1 MGSDVY
7 GLPSRETYPD
17 SQNLRSDGAKIRSIF
32 ESSKYFGTFFIARRF
47 FLQSSSLFPI
57 LFVPLQSIM
66 VRTKDD
72 YYIESKRIRNEVL
85 TMAEA
90 LKGEPLRFTIT
101 NGITMDV
108 EITKSDLK
116 TIVSKASR
124 DNKFNAIKNALA
136 KDIPSYLKK
145 GQYLGWRRVVEG
157 KHEESA
163 YFAYFDREIG
173 VKTILAMRKMKNG
186 GPYKPY
192 AIIDQYAFE
201 NNVGELEKGTPL

>member
-1 MGSDVY
+1 M
-7 GLPSRETYPD
+7 
-17 SQNLRSDGAKIRSIF
+17 A
-32 ESSKYFGTFFIARRF
+32 KYFGTFFIARRF
-47 FLQSSSLFPI
+47 FLLSFSLFPF

-116 TIVSKASR
+116 TIVSKASH

-192 AIIDQYAFE
+192 AIIDQYTFE
-201 NNVGELEKGTPL
+201 SNVGELEKGTPL

>member
-1 MGSDVY
+1 MRTIPKQDF
-7 GLPSRETYPD
+7 LTI
-17 SQNLRSDGAKIRSIF
+17 IRSF
-32 ESSKYFGTFFIARRF
+32 AFNMK
-47 FLQSSSLFPI
+47 
-57 LFVPLQSIM
+57 
-66 VRTKDD
+66 RTQDD
-72 YYIESKRIRNEVL
+72 FYIESKRIRSEVL
-85 TMAEA
+85 LIANA
-90 LKGEPLRFTIT
+90 LKEKPLRFTIT

-108 EITKSDLK
+108 EITRSDLK

-136 KDIPSYLKK
+136 KDIPSYLVKSE
-145 GQYLGWRRVVEG
+145 YIGWRYVKKG

-163 YFAYFDREIG
+163 FFAYFDRKIG

-201 NNVGELEKGTPL
+201 NNIGELQKGTPL

>member
-1 MGSDVY
+1 M
-7 GLPSRETYPD
+7 
-17 SQNLRSDGAKIRSIF
+17 N
-32 ESSKYFGTFFIARRF
+32 
-47 FLQSSSLFPI
+47 
-57 LFVPLQSIM
+57 
-66 VRTKDD
+66 RTKDN
-72 YYIESKRIRNEVL
+72 YYIESKRLRSEVL
-85 TMAEA
+85 AMAEE
-90 LKGEPLRFTIT
+90 LKEHPLRFCFH

-136 KDIPSYLKK
+136 KDIPSFLRKSE
-145 GQYLGWRRVVEG
+145 YLGWRSVDNG

-163 YFAYFDREIG
+163 FFAYFDRKLG
-173 VKTILAMRKMKNG
+173 VRTILAMRKMKNG

-201 NNVGELEKGTPL
+201 NKIKELKKGTPL